1 MVGRT
6 VLVRPESPSV
16 DELALSVHAVMRSV
30 LHRLHPVLEAEKI
43 SMGEFWTLHLVSSLG
58 SARVGTIARHLSV
71 SAPTAC
77 AKVDELERSGLLVRH
92 RSESDRRVVE
102 LAMTPKGR
110 RVEARVWSRVGVLMG
125 AAARGLPA
133 NDVATAIR
141 VFHDVSRRLDEL
153 GVAPEARA

>member
-1 MVGRT
+1 MVGRA
-6 VLVRPESPSV
+6 VLLRPESSPV

-30 LHRLHPVLEAEKI
+30 LHRLHPVLEAEGI
-43 SMGEFWTLHLVSSLG
+43 SMGQFWTLHLVSSLG
-58 SARVGTIARHLSV
+58 SARVSTVARHLSV

-110 RVEARVWSRVGVLMG
+110 RVEARVWGRLGVLMG
-125 AAARGLPA
+125 AAARGMPGG
-133 NDVATAIR
+133 DVATAVR
-141 VFHDVSRRLDEL
+141 VFQEVSRRLDEPVPRAE
-153 GVAPEARA
+153 VAA